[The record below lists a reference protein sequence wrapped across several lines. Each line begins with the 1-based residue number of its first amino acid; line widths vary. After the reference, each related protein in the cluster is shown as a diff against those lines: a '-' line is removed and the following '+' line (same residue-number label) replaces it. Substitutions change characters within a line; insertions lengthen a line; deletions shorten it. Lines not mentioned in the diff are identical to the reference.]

1 MKKLFTILAAVLLT
15 VSVFAQSPEKMSYQA
30 VVRDVGDVLVTNTT
44 VGMQISILQ
53 TSPTGTAVYVE
64 TQTPTTNTNGLLSI
78 EIGTGTIVSG
88 DFTTID
94 WSAGP
99 YFIMTET
106 DPAGGTAYSITGTSQ
121 LLSVPY
127 ALHSKTADGITGGI
141 TETDPIFG
149 ASIANGI
156 TALDTANW
164 NTHTIE
170 VDGDITN
177 ELNTTVV
184 LNGTNLE
191 TSDAGGTIITDLSTL
206 VDDADA
212 DPTNELN
219 TTVVLNGTNLETSD
233 AGGTIITDLST
244 LVDDA
249 DADPT
254 NELNATVVLNG
265 TDLETSDAGGT
276 IITDLSTLV
285 DDADADPTNE
295 LNATVVLNGT
305 DLETSDA
312 GGTIITDLS
321 TLVDD
326 ADADPTNELN
336 TTVVLNGTN
345 LETTDAGG
353 TIITDLSTLVDDADA
368 DPANELNT
376 TVVLN
381 GNNLETTDA
390 GGTIIT
396 DLGTLVD
403 DADADPANELNT
415 TVVLNG
421 TNLETTD
428 AGGTIITDLSTLVDD
443 ADADPT
449 NEIQNLTEVLTQG
462 NDAGNNDIV
471 NVNNI
476 GIGTTTPSANLDVVG
491 NVQIVDGTQADGRVL
506 TSDATGNASWA
517 GSIGFYA
524 YRAATGALSSGT
536 TYTADGKMFDIG
548 NGWNVSNST
557 YNVPETGLYMF
568 NISHCFGAAA
578 GGTMIFDA
586 KVNGVTQS
594 RKYGRVAFSAGPQV
608 WETTFLLNLT
618 AGDVVLFFYTGTGM
632 TTYGNANPAVYR
644 SQITG
649 HKIK

>member
-219 TTVVLNGTNLETSD
+219 TTVVLNGTN
-233 AGGTIITDLST
+233 
-244 LVDDA
+244 
-249 DADPT
+249 
-254 NELNATVVLNG
+254 
-265 TDLETSDAGGT
+265 LETSDAGGT